1 MDTAQI
7 QFLKYELFNAAWNA
21 STQRNSI
28 YKNGTDSKNKA
39 RFKKIILDEIM
50 FNVITKYGSKVSEAE
65 HVENIKRLKM
75 FAQRKA
81 KECSIEASYNIGTA
95 QKLLNVVLKFYW
107 TAGFIVEPPHCPID
121 SIILKKLK
129 LNKTKWTKI
138 ADIRVYKKIIK
149 AINEIKGD
157 RTIAVWELEE
167 YNQEIMS

>member
-28 YKNGTDSKNKA
+28 YKKGTNSKNKD
-39 RFKKIILDEIM
+39 RFKKIMLDEIM
-50 FNVITKYGSKVSEAE
+50 FNVITKYESKVSQAE

-129 LNKTKWTKI
+129 LNKIKWTKI
-138 ADIRVYKKIIK
+138 DDIRVYKKIIK
-149 AINEIKGD
+149 VINEVKGD